1 MTYKEIVDLQ
11 ISNVISNTSE
21 FKNLVK
27 QCLSIVG
34 SATLKDNEIV
44 MWINGAIS
52 DLVRQDIDVANNI
65 SDGLIQGA
73 IVMFVKSNFG
83 MVDIKEKEL
92 AQSTY
97 EKLCNNLS
105 LSLKYRLESDS
116 NA

>member
-27 QCLSIVG
+27 QCLSIAG

-83 MVDIKEKEL
+83 MVDIEEKEL